1 MDKFLK
7 VVSLV
12 TKKEVYGF
20 FITVL
25 IGIILY
31 RFSVIILEKIVTS
44 GKTEYER
51 KKRKTIVELLK
62 NIFKYIIVIIVI
74 LFILNLYGYDVKALV
89 AGLGILATV
98 LGLALQDTIK
108 DFIGG
113 ITIIIE
119 NYFVAG
125 DIVEYNGFT
134 GTVIELTL
142 KSTKIKAPTGNVL
155 VISNRNINEVINL
168 SQKVATVFV
177 HIPIAYEEDVISVEK
192 IINNQI
198 LKEINKIEGVTK
210 NSSKYHG
217 ISKLASSSINYLI
230 SVDCKQ
236 DKRWQ
241 IERDILRTAL
251 IELNKNNI
259 KIPYEQIEVHNAKD

>member
-7 VVSLV
+7 LVSLI

-20 FITVL
+20 IITVL
-25 IGIILY
+25 IGIVLY
-31 RFSVIILEKIVTS
+31 RISVIVLEKIVKS
-44 GKTEYER
+44 GKTDYER
-51 KKRKTIVELLK
+51 KKRRTIVELLK
-62 NIFKYIIVIIVI
+62 NIFKYSIFIIVI

-89 AGLGILATV
+89 AGLGIIATV
-98 LGLALQDTIK
+98 LGLALQDTLK

-119 NYFVAG
+119 NYFVTG

-155 VISNRNINEVINL
+155 VVSNRNINEIINL
-168 SQKVATVFV
+168 SQKVATVF
-177 HIPIAYEEDVISVEK
+177 ITLPLAYEEDVLSVEK
-192 IINNQI
+192 VINNKI
-198 LKEINKIEGVTK
+198 AKEVSKLEGVVK
-210 NSSKYHG
+210 NSFKYHG
-217 ISKLASSSINYLI
+217 VSKLDSSSVNYLI

-241 IERDILRTAL
+241 IERDLTRTAL
-251 IELNKNNI
+251 ILLNQNNI
-259 KIPYEQIEVHNAKD
+259 KIPYEQVEVHNAKD

>member
-7 VVSLV
+7 LVSLI

-20 FITVL
+20 IITVL
-25 IGIILY
+25 LGIILY
-31 RFSVIILEKIVTS
+31 RISVVVLEKIVTS
-44 GKTEYER
+44 GKTEYDR
-51 KKRKTIVELLK
+51 KKRRTIVELLK
-62 NIFKYIIVIIVI
+62 NIFKYVIGIIVI

-98 LGLALQDTIK
+98 LGLALQDTLK

-119 NYFVAG
+119 NYFVTG

-142 KSTKIKAPTGNVL
+142 KSTKIKSPSGNVL
-155 VISNRNINEVINL
+155 IISNRNINEVINL
-168 SQKVATVFV
+168 SQKVATIFV
-177 HIPIAYEEDVISVEK
+177 HIPIAYEEDVLSVEK
-192 IINNQI
+192 IINNKI
-198 LKEINKIEGVTK
+198 LKEANKIEGVTK

-217 ISKLASSSINYLI
+217 ISKLDSSSVNYLI

-241 IERDILRTAL
+241 IERELLRISLIL
-251 IELNKNNI
+251 LNQNNI
-259 KIPYEQIEVHNAKD
+259 KIPYEQVEVHNAKD

>member
-7 VVSLV
+7 IVSLI

-20 FITVL
+20 IVTVL

-31 RFSVIILEKIVTS
+31 RISVIVLEKIVTS
-44 GKTEYER
+44 GKSEYER
-51 KKRKTIVELLK
+51 KKRRTIVELLK
-62 NIFKYIIVIIVI
+62 NIFKYLIGIIVI

-98 LGLALQDTIK
+98 LGLALQDTLK

-119 NYFVAG
+119 NYFVTG
-125 DIVEYNGFT
+125 DIVKYNNFT
-134 GTVIELTL
+134 GVVIELTL
-142 KSTKIKAPTGNVL
+142 KSTKIKAANGEVL

-168 SQKVATVFV
+168 SQKVATIFV
-177 HIPIAYEEDVISVEK
+177 TLPIAYEEDVVNVEK
-192 IINNQI
+192 IINSKI
-198 LKEINKIEGVTK
+198 LKEANKLESIIK
-210 NSSKYHG
+210 NSFKYHG
-217 ISKLASSSINYLI
+217 IGKLDSSSVNYII

-241 IERDILRTAL
+241 VERELIRIAL
-251 IELNKNNI
+251 LELNKNGI
-259 KIPYEQIEVHNAKD
+259 KIPYNQVEVHNAKD

>member
-7 VVSLV
+7 IVSLI

-20 FITVL
+20 IVTVL

-31 RFSVIILEKIVTS
+31 RITVIVLEKIVTA

-51 KKRKTIVELLK
+51 KKRRTIVELLK
-62 NIFKYIIVIIVI
+62 NVFKYIIAIIVI

-89 AGLGILATV
+89 AGLGIIATV
-98 LGLALQDTIK
+98 LGLALQDTLK

-119 NYFVAG
+119 NYFVTG

-142 KSTKIKAPTGNVL
+142 KSTKIKAVTGDVL
-155 VISNRNINEVINL
+155 VISNRNINEVVNL
-168 SQKVATVFV
+168 SQKTATVFV
-177 HIPIAYEEDVISVEK
+177 QIPIAYEEDVTSVEK
-192 IINNQI
+192 IINSKI
-198 LKEINKIEGVTK
+198 LKEANKIEGVTK
-210 NSSKYHG
+210 DSSKYHG
-217 ISKLASSSINYLI
+217 VSKLDSSSVNYMI

-236 DKRWQ
+236 DSRWKV
-241 IERDILRTAL
+241 ERALLRIAL
-251 IELNKNNI
+251 LELNKNNI
-259 KIPYEQIEVHNAKD
+259 KIPYNQVEVHNAKD